1 MKGEV
6 YIPVECRVSLFFKA
20 GHIEC
25 DFCHLLQ
32 IYDRKEYRR
41 ECRRTGELLLPGQL
55 RGIYCPLEIPGELL
69 TDTATGA
76 VIENKEDKDEGL

>member
-1 MKGEV
+1 MRDEV
-6 YIPVECRVSLFFKA
+6 YTPVECRVSLFFKA

-25 DFCHLLQ
+25 NFCHLLQ
-32 IYDRKEYRR
+32 TYDRR

-55 RGIYCPLEIPGELL
+55 RGMYCPLEIPGELI

-76 VIENKEDKDEGL
+76 VIENKEDVHG